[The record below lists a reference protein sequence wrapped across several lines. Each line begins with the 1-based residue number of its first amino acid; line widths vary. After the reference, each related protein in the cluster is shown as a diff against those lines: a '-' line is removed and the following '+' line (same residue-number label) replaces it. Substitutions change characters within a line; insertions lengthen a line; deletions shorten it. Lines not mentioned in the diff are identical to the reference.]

1 MALEVVQLSD
11 APNRVYRNPP
21 RISIAA
27 SGTCSFNRSAAR
39 EYLLKEG
46 KQIKLYYDRT
56 EKHIGF
62 EINGSKDENSLVIR
76 KNVLINL
83 NKLFFI
89 YKLDPKEVAGSYD
102 IIPHGALFI
111 IDLKNRKRTRRMK
124 VKE

>member
-1 MALEVVQLSD
+1 
-11 APNRVYRNPP
+11 
-21 RISIAA
+21 
-27 SGTCSFNRSAAR
+27 
-39 EYLLKEG
+39 LLKEG
-46 KQIKLYYDRT
+46 KNLKLYYDRT